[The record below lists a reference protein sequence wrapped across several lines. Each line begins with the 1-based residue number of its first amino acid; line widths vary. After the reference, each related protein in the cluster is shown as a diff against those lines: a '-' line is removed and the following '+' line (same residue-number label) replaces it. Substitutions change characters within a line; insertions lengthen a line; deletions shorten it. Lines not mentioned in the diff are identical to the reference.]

1 MSAERNAWVMTTYVH
16 KVAGEGQLDLID
28 EIANED
34 MVDLGVVA
42 AGGPAGRDGLRLHA
56 RGAHVSMADR
66 VTEIKR
72 LVATDDEVMAWWTM
86 TGTHSAPWLG
96 VETTGKRITA
106 TAFSFFRMR
115 DGRIAEYEYWVDKL
129 GLLLQLEGSTPP
141 AMWTS
146 HVINEVSI
154 D

>member
-1 MSAERNAWVMTTYVH
+1 MSAEQNAWVMTTYVH

-42 AGGPAGRDGLRLHA
+42 AGGPAGRDGLRLHV

-96 VETTGKRITA
+96 VETTGRRI
-106 TAFSFFRMR
+106 
-115 DGRIAEYEYWVDKL
+115 
-129 GLLLQLEGSTPP
+129 GLLLPRLIGPWACCVGRPRAGVDRCHRAVYQAS
-141 AMWTS
+141 
-146 HVINEVSI
+146 
-154 D
+154 